1 MRALGARRPGCA
13 PRTRRRRPLPSSR
26 ALARAAADE
35 DDAKTSAVDAF
46 CLALAA
52 ELSVEA
58 RRADEELDAFI
69 ARAVS
74 VSSVVDGARVAAL
87 ARMSAGTTTTTG
99 ASTPE
104 QRRAAAAARGDAA
117 TMFNA
122 ATSAYHRLGRVDD
135 AILMV
140 SEMERAGAAPDA
152 VSYGLLVSA
161 LRRAG
166 RGVEANRVLAVA
178 ETELRR
184 GTRAGR
190 KKKKVRL
197 DREDLMH
204 LEVLYDDGSIVAV
217 NKPAGVLTH
226 PSEGAGN
233 SATLMD
239 AALSRF
245 EDGLS
250 DFNGPDKRG
259 IVSRLDK
266 PTSGVVLLARDNTA
280 HAELLTQFYQRDV
293 HKSYV
298 ALVDGI
304 VQEYRG
310 SVNEPLDDRPATSHF
325 EVLETFI
332 HENWSYTLVRVDPK
346 SGRKH
351 QIRRHMASIGN
362 PLTGDT
368 LYRRGR
374 AKTLNSK
381 PPACVSVALSNGK
394 SGTIFFLHA
403 CAVTF
408 TDEVGNRIDVSAPL
422 PSTFESVIQHLR
434 SLSNGKN

>member
-1 MRALGARRPGCA
+1 MR
-13 PRTRRRRPLPSSR
+13 SVH
-26 ALARAAADE
+26 ARAAADE
-35 DDAKTSAVDAF
+35 DDARTSAVDAF
-46 CLALAA
+46 CVALAA
-52 ELSVEA
+52 ELAVDA

-74 VSSVVDGARVAAL
+74 SSSAVDGARVAVL
-87 ARMSAGTTTTTG
+87 ARTSAGTTTTTG
-99 ASTPE
+99 AATPE

-117 TMFNA
+117 TIFNA
-122 ATSAYHRLGRVDD
+122 ATSAYHRLNRPDD
-135 AILMV
+135 AALMLK
-140 SEMERAGAAPDA
+140 EMERAGAAPDA

-161 LRRAG
+161 LRQAG
-166 RGVEANRVLAVA
+166 RAVDAERVLAAA

-197 DREDLMH
+197 DREDLIH
-204 LEVLYDDGSIVAV
+204 LQVLFDDGSVVAV
-217 NKPAGVLTH
+217 AKPAGVLTH
-226 PSEGAGN
+226 PSEGAGS

-245 EDGLS
+245 EDELS
-250 DFNGPDKRG
+250 DLNGPDKRG
-259 IVSRLDK
+259 VVSRLDK
-266 PTSGVVLLARDNTA
+266 PTSGVVLLARDNAA
-280 HAELLTQFYQRDV
+280 HAELLTQFYQREV
-293 HKSYV
+293 HKTYI

-304 VQEYRG
+304 VEEDRG
-310 SVNEPLDDRPATSHF
+310 TVSEPLDDRPATSDF
-325 EVLETFI
+325 EVIERFM

-381 PPACVSVALSNGK
+381 PPVCVSDALSHGK
-394 SGTIFFLHA
+394 PGTIFFLHA
-403 CAVTF
+403 RAVKF
-408 TDEVGNRIDVSAPL
+408 TDKVGERIEVSAPL
-422 PSTFESVIQHLR
+422 PSTFESVVGILR
-434 SLSNGKN
+434 SLSSGKN